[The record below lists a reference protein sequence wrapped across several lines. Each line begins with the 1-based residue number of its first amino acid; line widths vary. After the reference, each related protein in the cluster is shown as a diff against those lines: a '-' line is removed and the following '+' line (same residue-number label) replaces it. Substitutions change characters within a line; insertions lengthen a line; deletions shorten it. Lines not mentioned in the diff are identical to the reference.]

1 MLVQVKSGS
10 IILDVLFIFSL
21 TMWGEL
27 QVLRGHETV
36 LAESSVQKMNSYVR
50 KYVDLLITVE
60 LWTLTWDEEKSTK
73 YLNTVTKQKY
83 SLQPAITVYKKKTEY
98 LHFNIQP
105 RKTNKMNTIFENSEI
120 LKY

>member
-73 YLNTVTKQKY
+73 YLNTITKQKY
-83 SLQPAITVYKKKTEY
+83 SLQPAFTVYKKKTEY
-98 LHFNIQP
+98 LYFNIQP